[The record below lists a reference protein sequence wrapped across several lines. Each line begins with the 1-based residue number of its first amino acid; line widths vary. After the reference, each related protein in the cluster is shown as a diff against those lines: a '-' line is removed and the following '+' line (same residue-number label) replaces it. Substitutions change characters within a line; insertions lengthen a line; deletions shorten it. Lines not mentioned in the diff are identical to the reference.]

1 MEERKVYAVVR
12 TGGRQYRVSAGDVLD
27 VEKIE
32 QPQGATIELQEV
44 LLAVDGDDVHI
55 GKPVLEG
62 ARVVAR
68 VVSQVKD
75 DKVMVYKYRRRK
87 RYRRK
92 QGHRQSLTRIKIE
105 SIQLQ

>member
-1 MEERKVYAVVR
+1 VYAVVR
-12 TGGRQYRVSAGDVLD
+12 TGGRQYRVSEGDVVD
-27 VEKIE
+27 VEKLE
-32 QPQGATIELQEV
+32 QPKGARIELHDV
-44 LLAVDGDDVHI
+44 LLAVDGDDVHV

-75 DKVMVYKYRRRK
+75 DKVMVYKYKRTK

-92 QGHRQSLTRIKIE
+92 QGHRQPLTRIKIE
-105 SIQLQ
+105 SIHLQ